1 MLEDDLV
8 DAQDEREQLETL
20 FLTALR
26 HIVNLEAGFTGPMP
40 EREAREAVA
49 RTFIGGL
56 WRNSCKHKDSPL
68 QLRRAS
74 LRRADGTGV
83 IASIQ
88 QGQKAPSSLSEAGG
102 AAPDTEL
109 APEGGER
116 SAEILNELQ
125 ARGDKQ
131 KLMQLFGA

>member
-1 MLEDDLV
+1 MLEDGLV
-8 DAQDEREQLETL
+8 DAQDESERLETL

-74 LRRADGTGV
+74 LIRYYDDAVVGRFGEMLVPAAIKRR
-83 IASIQ
+83 
-88 QGQKAPSSLSEAGG
+88 PSRPPLTYTTRK
-102 AAPDTEL
+102 PL
-109 APEGGER
+109 RPKPWP
-116 SAEILNELQ
+116 I
-125 ARGDKQ
+125 
-131 KLMQLFGA
+131 